1 MRKILKFFGIGL
13 LIGALVWIGGVMAD
27 RQSLRDG
34 LIRLHIVA
42 NSDSEEDQ
50 ALKLQIRDAV
60 TEKLEGVMAGIP
72 DMQQAKEYLQA
83 HLEELES
90 LVNQVIEAAGFT
102 DKATVT
108 LSEEAFDTRH
118 YDTFTLPAGVY
129 ESLRITIGEGEGKN
143 WWCVVF
149 PTLCVSA
156 TSDGF
161 EDTAAGSGFQDSLTG
176 TLSNEPGYE
185 IRFFFLDCLGRLENL
200 FFGA

>member
-1 MRKILKFFGIGL
+1 MRKILKFFAIGL
-13 LIGALVWIGGVMAD
+13 LIGAFVWIGGVMAD

-42 NSDSEEDQ
+42 NSDSQEDQ

-60 TEKLEGVMAGIP
+60 TGELERVMAQIP

-90 LVNQVIEAAGFT
+90 LVNRVISEAGFT
-102 DKATVT
+102 DRATVM
-108 LSEEAFDTRH
+108 LGEEAFDIRC
-118 YDTFTLPAGVY
+118 YDTFTLPSGVY

-156 TSDGF
+156 TSEGF

-176 TLSNEPGYE
+176 ALSNEPGYE
-185 IRFFFLDCLGRLENL
+185 VRFFFLDCLGKLENF
-200 FFGA
+200 FFGQ